1 MIMWIS
7 YSDKEVE
14 CYHPICETI
23 LNNALSI
30 LGVSDTYKVE
40 HHRCVGSLEM
50 DFVISNVSNSK
61 ILCVIE
67 VKRTIEAV
75 LSTRYQLQAMGYVQQ
90 LRPTEKESDYYI
102 LTNLEAVGLYYYSP
116 SRQSVV
122 DQLLNPGIQTIARFH
137 EYDKHEFIEILSHS
151 FASLLK
157 RILNR
162 EVDYYQSFAHF
173 VQEISDPDN
182 KLISDERLWHSKFAA
197 LSYEYIR
204 GALDK
209 IGRPQLIDIRRLHN
223 DIRKICEEAL
233 RINFKG
239 IFGLSESEYLKLP
252 PIASS
257 VYGEL
262 YDLGKSFL
270 DADAISDILFNII
283 AKESPY
289 PGAVPTDSELAK
301 SLFILANSFASNLNE
316 NQCIIDPAAGSGNLL
331 AVSPFFYPNL
341 TPKQLRAND
350 INAHL
355 LQVLSLR
362 LGLKFPSVISKE
374 DSPQISAFN
383 IADIP
388 QSYFNDVR
396 IAVLNPPY
404 YSHTSVASCDYKET
418 IYRRIKDIS
427 GNEPLTE
434 SSKSSLEAAFIE
446 LVADLLPDEAT
457 FACIIPLSHILGKGE
472 SSVLFRKMLMQKF
485 GLECIFCY
493 PQQKIFKSVT
503 QNTCV
508 IIGNKGS
515 RSETISFITSND
527 TLDNID
533 YDALRQASIDDDF
546 KHSNGIEKVT
556 FHKDKLIQSI
566 NEGWRLNS
574 LATEAMAFIE
584 NSLYADSRFSYL
596 SDIPS
601 LENHRG
607 RVGNSGGSDL
617 IFINSNKSCFRDISS
632 IIQGHTSFGVRT
644 IRSIETPYLSE
655 TDTLFLDASTCSDE
669 LLSQI
674 VSIYKTKYE
683 PKDGRQAR
691 FSKSIPKYIDLLRKE
706 ARFSEPAG
714 SVYLA
719 RDVRR
724 NGKAYFTTSSLFP
737 TTNVWVFPFD
747 DERTGKFYHS
757 WFCSIF
763 YQLNCELVAKN
774 HAGARKMD
782 KSEFDLSIVPIID
795 LFDNSDVDEICKHP
809 VTEFITL
816 NNPEIRNCD
825 KAWAK
830 IISPN
835 AWEDLLNEA
844 KRYLQL
850 LAIERE
856 S

>member
-1 MIMWIS
+1 MWIN

-14 CYHPICETI
+14 CFHPICETI
-23 LNNALSI
+23 LHNALSI

-61 ILCVIE
+61 ILCVVE

-102 LTNLEAVGLYYYSP
+102 LTNLEAVGLYYYSS

-122 DQLLNPGIQTIARFH
+122 DQLLNPGIQTIARFYEH
-137 EYDKHEFIEILSHS
+137 DKGEFIEILSNS
-151 FASLLK
+151 FATLLK

-162 EVDYYQSFAHF
+162 DVEYYQSFAHF
-173 VQEISDPDN
+173 VQEVSDSDN

-209 IGRPQLIDIRRLHN
+209 IGRSQLIDIRRLHN

-239 IFGLSESEYLKLP
+239 IFGLSDSEYHKLP
-252 PIASS
+252 SIASS

-262 YDLGKSFL
+262 YDLGKTYL
-270 DADAISDILFNII
+270 DADVISDILFTII

-301 SLFILANSFASNLNE
+301 SLFILANSFASNLSE

-331 AVSPFFYPNL
+331 AVSPFFYPKL
-341 TPKQLRAND
+341 TPKQIRAND
-350 INAHL
+350 INEHL

-362 LGLKFPSVISKE
+362 LGLKFPTVISKE

-388 QSYFNDVR
+388 QLYFKDVR

-404 YSHTSVASCDYKET
+404 YSHTSYASYDYKEA
-418 IYRRIKDIS
+418 IYRRIKEIS
-427 GNEPLTE
+427 GIAPLTQ
-434 SSKSSLEAAFIE
+434 SSKSPLEAAFIE
-446 LVADLLPDEAT
+446 LVADLLPNDAT

-472 SSVLFRKMLMQKF
+472 SSILFRKMLMQKF

-508 IIGNKGS
+508 IIGNKGCN
-515 RSETISFITSND
+515 RDTISFITSND

-533 YDALRQASIDDDF
+533 YDALRQASIDDEF
-546 KHSNGIEKVT
+546 KQSNGIEKVT
-556 FHKDKLIQSI
+556 FHRSDLIQSI
-566 NEGWRLNS
+566 DEGWRLNS
-574 LATEAMAFIE
+574 LATEAMALIE
-584 NSLYADSRFSYL
+584 NSLYADFRFSYL
-596 SDIPS
+596 SDIPD

-617 IFINSNKSCFRDISS
+617 IFINSNKSFFKEISS
-632 IIQGHTSFGVRT
+632 LIKGHTSFGVRT
-644 IRSIETPYLSE
+644 IRAIETPYLSD
-655 TDTLFLDASTCSDE
+655 TDTPFLDASTCSDD

-674 VSIYKTKYE
+674 VSIYKAKYE
-683 PKDGRQAR
+683 PTVGRQAR
-691 FSKSIPKYIDLLRKE
+691 SSKSISNYIDLLKKE
-706 ARFSEPAG
+706 AHFSEPAG

-747 DERTGKFYHS
+747 DARIGKFYHS

-763 YQLNCELVAKN
+763 YQLDCELIAKN

-782 KSEFDLSIVPIID
+782 KSEFDHSIVPIFEM
-795 LFDNSDVDEICKHP
+795 FDNSDIDEICEHP
-809 VTEFITL
+809 VTEFVTL
-816 NNPEIRNCD
+816 NDPKIRDCD
-825 KAWAK
+825 IAWAK

-844 KRYLQL
+844 KRYLHL
-850 LAIERE
+850 LATERE
-856 S
+856 G

>member
-1 MIMWIS
+1 MWIN
-7 YSDKEVE
+7 YTDKEVE
-14 CYHPICETI
+14 RFHPICEII

-30 LGVSDTYKVE
+30 LGVNDTYKVE

-50 DFVISNVSNSK
+50 DFVISNVYNSK

-102 LTNLEAVGLYYYSP
+102 LTNLEAVGLYFYSS

-137 EYDKHEFIEILSHS
+137 EHEKDEFVEILSNA
-151 FASLLK
+151 FASLIK
-157 RILNR
+157 RILDR
-162 EVDYYQSFAHF
+162 DVEYYQSFAHF
-173 VQEISDPDN
+173 VQEVSGPDN

-209 IGRPQLIDIRRLHN
+209 TGRSQLIDIRRLHN

-239 IFGLSESEYLKLP
+239 IFGLSASDYNTLP
-252 PIASS
+252 AIASS
-257 VYGEL
+257 VYSEL
-262 YDLGKSFL
+262 YDLGKTFL

-301 SLFILANSFASNLNE
+301 SLFILANSFASNLNA

-350 INAHL
+350 INEHL

-362 LGLKFPSVISKE
+362 LGLKFPAVISKE

-383 IADIP
+383 ISDIP
-388 QSYFNDVR
+388 QSYFDDVR
-396 IAVLNPPY
+396 IAVLNSPY
-404 YSHTSVASCDYKET
+404 YSHTATASYDYKEA
-418 IYRRIKDIS
+418 IYRRIKEITE
-427 GNEPLTE
+427 NKPLTQ
-434 SSKSSLEAAFIE
+434 SSKTPLEAAFIE
-446 LVADLLPDEAT
+446 LVADLLPDNAT

-508 IIGNKGS
+508 IIGHKGS
-515 RSETISFITSND
+515 NKDTISFITSND

-533 YDALRQASIDDDF
+533 YDALRQASINDDF
-546 KHSNGIEKVT
+546 ESANGIEKVT
-556 FHKDKLIQSI
+556 FQRKELIQSI
-566 NEGWRLNS
+566 DEGWRLNS

-584 NSLYADSRFSYL
+584 NSLYADFRFSYL

-617 IFINSNKSCFRDISS
+617 IFINSNKSFFKEIGSLVK
-632 IIQGHTSFGVRT
+632 GHTSFGVRT
-644 IRSIETPYLSE
+644 IRAIETPHLSE
-655 TDTLFLDASTCSDE
+655 TDTLFLDASTCSND
-669 LLSQI
+669 LLTKI
-674 VSIYKTKYE
+674 VSIYKAKYE
-683 PKDGRQAR
+683 PAVGRQSRA
-691 FSKSIPKYIDLLRKE
+691 SKSISQYIDLLKRE
-706 ARFSEPAG
+706 SRFSEPAG

-747 DERTGKFYHS
+747 NIQTGKFYHS

-763 YQLNCELVAKN
+763 YQLDCELIAKN

-782 KSEFDLSIVPIID
+782 KSEFDLSIVPIIE
-795 LFDNSDVDEICKHP
+795 LFDESDIEEICKHQVP
-809 VTEFITL
+809 EFVTL
-816 NNPEIRNCD
+816 NNPEIRECD
-825 KAWAK
+825 IAWAK

-835 AWEDLLNEA
+835 SWEDLLNET

-850 LAIERE
+850 LAAERE

>member
-1 MIMWIS
+1 MWIS

-14 CYHPICETI
+14 CFHPICETI

-30 LGVSDTYKVE
+30 LGVNDTYKVE

-75 LSTRYQLQAMGYVQQ
+75 LSARYQLQAMSYVQQ
-90 LRPTEKESDYYI
+90 LRSTEKESDYYI
-102 LTNLEAVGLYYYSP
+102 LTNLEAVGLFYYSS
-116 SRQSVV
+116 SRQNVV
-122 DQLLNPGIQTIARFH
+122 DQLLNPGIQTIARFYEH
-137 EYDKHEFIEILSHS
+137 DRVEFIDILSNS
-151 FASLLK
+151 FAILLK

-162 EVDYYQSFAHF
+162 DVEYYQSFAHF
-173 VQEISDPDN
+173 VQEVSGPDN
-182 KLISDERLWHSKFAA
+182 KLISDDCLWHSKFAA

-209 IGRPQLIDIRRLHN
+209 IGRSQLIDIRRLHN
-223 DIRKICEEAL
+223 DIHKICEEAL

-239 IFGLSESEYLKLP
+239 IFGLSKSEYHKLP
-252 PIASS
+252 SITSS
-257 VYGEL
+257 VYSEL
-262 YDLGKSFL
+262 YDLGKNFL

-283 AKESPY
+283 TKESPY

-301 SLFILANSFASNLNE
+301 SLFILANSFASNLND

-341 TPKQLRAND
+341 TPKQLWAND
-350 INAHL
+350 INTHL

-362 LGLKFPSVISKE
+362 LGLKFPTVISKE

-388 QSYFNDVR
+388 QLCFKDVR

-404 YSHTSVASCDYKET
+404 YSHTSIASYDYKEA
-418 IYRRIKDIS
+418 IYHRIMDIS
-427 GNEPLTE
+427 GDKPLTQ
-434 SSKSSLEAAFIE
+434 SPKSPLETAFIE
-446 LVADLLPDEAT
+446 LVADLLPNDAI

-472 SSVLFRKMLMQKF
+472 SSVLFRKMLMKKF
-485 GLECIFCY
+485 RLECIFCY

-515 RSETISFITSND
+515 NRNTVSFITSND
-527 TLDNID
+527 TLDDID

-546 KHSNGIEKVT
+546 VQCNGIEKVILRR
-556 FHKDKLIQSI
+556 DDLIQSMD
-566 NEGWRLNS
+566 EGWRLNS
-574 LATEAMAFIE
+574 LAMEAMAFIE
-584 NSLYADSRFSYL
+584 NSLYADSGFSYL

-607 RVGNSGGSDL
+607 HVGNSGGSNL
-617 IFINSNKSCFRDISS
+617 IFINSNKSFFNEIFSL
-632 IIQGHTSFGVRT
+632 IQGHTSFGVRT
-644 IRSIETPYLSE
+644 IQFLETPYLSE

-674 VSIYKTKYE
+674 VSLYKSKYE
-683 PKDGRQAR
+683 PAVGRQAC
-691 FSKSIPKYIDLLRKE
+691 STKSISKYIDLLRKE

-719 RDVRR
+719 RDVRHK
-724 NGKAYFTTSSLFP
+724 GKAYFTTNALFP
-737 TTNVWVFPFD
+737 TTNVWVFPFE
-747 DERTGKFYHS
+747 DERTGRFYHS

-795 LFDNSDVDEICKHP
+795 LFENSDIDEICKHP

-816 NNPEIRNCD
+816 NNPEIRECD
-825 KAWAK
+825 IAWAK
-830 IISPN
+830 IIYPN
-835 AWEDLLNEA
+835 AWEDLLNES

-850 LAIERE
+850 LAVERE